1 MASGKWAFQKGL
13 QDLGNGCYAY
23 LQPDGSWGWSNA
35 GLVVDGEESLLVDTL
50 FDVPLTQEMLDK
62 MRDAEPKAATS
73 IGTVVNT
80 HHNGDH
86 CFGNEL
92 VSDAEIIASTKAA
105 EAMAHEGPDL
115 LANMLKMAPEMGDV
129 GDFVSRIFGPFTFDG
144 IKQTLPTKTFDGA
157 LTCKV
162 GDKTVELL
170 EVGPA
175 HTEGDVI
182 VYVPDDRVVYTGDV
196 LFIKGH
202 PIVWA
207 GPVGNWIAICD
218 RLIDMDVEAIVPG
231 HGPIADKSDVAEVKT
246 YLEYISEEARKRY
259 DAGMTSFEA
268 ASDISLDAYASW
280 SDAERIAVNVASL
293 YREFDSTAAA
303 PDIVELFTQMAKL
316 AK

>member
-1 MASGKWAFQKGL
+1 MANDTWTFDKGL

-35 GLVVDGEESLLVDTL
+35 GLIVDGEESLLVDTL
-50 FDVPLTQEMLDK
+50 FDLHLTKEMLDK
-62 MRDAEPKAATS
+62 MRDAEPKAAAS

-92 VSDAEIIASTKAA
+92 VSSAEIIASTKAA
-105 EAMAHEGPDL
+105 EAMAKEGPDL
-115 LANMLKMAPEMGDV
+115 LAGMLKAAPDMGEV
-129 GDFVSRIFGPFTFDG
+129 GAYFSKIFGAFDFEG
-144 IKQTLPTKTFDGA
+144 ITPTLPTKTFDGT
-157 LTCKV
+157 LNRKV
-162 GDKTVELL
+162 GDKTVELI

-182 VYVPDDRVVYTGDV
+182 AFVPEDRVVYTGDV

-207 GPVGNWIAICD
+207 GPVSNWIGICD
-218 RLIDMDVEAIVPG
+218 RLIDMDVDAIVPG
-231 HGPIADKSDVAEVKT
+231 HGPIADKKDVAEVKT
-246 YLEYISEEARKRY
+246 YLEYISDEARKRF
-259 DAGMTSFEA
+259 DAGLSSFEA
-268 ASDISLDAYASW
+268 ASEISLDTYKDW
-280 SDAERIAVNVASL
+280 SDSERIAVNVATL
-293 YREFDSTAAA
+293 YREFEGNEAE

>member
-1 MASGKWAFQKGL
+1 MARGKWTFEKGL
-13 QDLGNGCYAY
+13 QDLGNGSYAY

-35 GLVVDGEESLLVDTL
+35 GLVVDGDQSLLVDTL
-50 FDVPLTQEMLDK
+50 FDLHLTKEMLDT
-62 MRDAEPKAATS
+62 MRAAEPKAAKS
-73 IGTVVNT
+73 IGTLVNT

-92 VSDAEIIASTKAA
+92 VTDAEIIASTKAA
-105 EAMAHEGPDL
+105 EAMADEGPDL

-129 GDFVSRIFGPFTFDG
+129 GAYITKIFGSFDFEG
-144 IKQTLPTKTFDGA
+144 ITPTLPTKTFDGN
-157 LTCKV
+157 LTRKV
-162 GDKTVELL
+162 GDKTVELI

-182 VYVPDDRVVYTGDV
+182 VHVPDDRVVYTGDV

-207 GPVGNWIAICD
+207 GPVANWIAICD

-231 HGPIADKSDVAEVKT
+231 HGPIAEKSDVAEVKT
-246 YLEYISEEARKRY
+246 YLEYISEEARKRF
-259 DAGMTSFEA
+259 DAGLTSFEA
-268 ASDISLDAYASW
+268 ASEISMDAYDTW
-280 SDAERIAVNVASL
+280 SDGERIAVNVATL
-293 YREFDSTAAA
+293 YREFENSSE
-303 PDIVELFTQMAKL
+303 PPNIVDLFTQMAQL

>member
-1 MASGKWAFQKGL
+1 MASGKWAFEKGL

-50 FDVPLTQEMLDK
+50 FDLHLTKEMLDK
-62 MRDAEPKAATS
+62 MRGAEPQAAKD

-92 VSDAEIIASTKAA
+92 VSSAEIIVSTKAA

-115 LANMLKMAPEMGDV
+115 LANFMKAAPDLGDV
-129 GDFVSRIFGPFTFDG
+129 GAYLTRIFGAFDFEGITPTLPNTTFDG
-144 IKQTLPTKTFDGA
+144 TLTR
-157 LTCKV
+157 KV
-162 GDKTVELL
+162 GDKTVECI

-182 VYVPDDRVVYTGDV
+182 VFVPDDRVVYTGDV

-207 GPVGNWIAICD
+207 GPVGNWIKICD

-231 HGPIADKSDVAEVKT
+231 HGPIADKDDVREVKT
-246 YLEYISEEARKRY
+246 YLEYISDEARQRY
-259 DAGMTSFEA
+259 DAGLSSFEA
-268 ASDISLDAYASW
+268 ASEISLDAFDSW
-280 SDAERIAVNVASL
+280 TDSERIAVNVATL
-293 YREFDSTAAA
+293 YREFSGADTA

-316 AK
+316 AR